1 MLRAEKTAVFR
12 AGKVITVPSV
22 RKKPQVIVHIPHS
35 SIIIPDNFR
44 KEFLVPAEELRK
56 ELLCMTD
63 WYTEELFDCPGCR
76 TVIHR
81 VSRLV
86 CDPERFLDPD
96 EESMWQRGMGM
107 YYTRTSEGRRMKNSP
122 LASKTGWRSYARAL
136 EIYQKHHKRLR
147 SAVRRQVERHG
158 KALLIDGHSF
168 SATVLPYE
176 PEQNLFRERPEI
188 CLGSDA
194 YFTPGA
200 LLAAAKDYFVQKGLH
215 VAVNTP
221 FAGAIVPEPFYSG
234 RDKRVRSLMIEVN
247 RSLYMNEETGEKNG
261 TFGEVQNILREFL
274 QQAGNM
280 F

>member
-1 MLRAEKTAVFR
+1 MVRAEKTAVPG
-12 AGKVITVPSV
+12 AGKVITVLSV
-22 RKKPQVIVHIPHS
+22 REKPQVIVHIPHS
-35 SIIIPDNFR
+35 SVIIPDSFR
-44 KEFLVPAEELRK
+44 KEFLVSAEELRK

-63 WYTEELFDCPGCR
+63 WYTEELFACPGCR
-76 TVIHR
+76 AVVHN

-96 EESMWQRGMGM
+96 GESMWQSGMGM

-122 LASKTGWRSYARAL
+122 LASKAGWRSYARAL

-147 SAVRRQVERHG
+147 SAVRQQVERHG

-168 SATVLPYE
+168 SGAALPYE

-188 CLGSDA
+188 CLGSDE

-200 LLAAAKDYFVQKGLH
+200 LLAAAEDYFTRKGLY

-247 RSLYMNEETGEKNG
+247 RSLYMNEKTGEKTG
-261 TFGEVQNILREFL
+261 SFYEVQNILREFL
-274 QQAGNM
+274 QQAGNI